1 MWSEKEGVTE
11 FIEIK
16 NIPSE
21 KYIETK
27 QILFSMTL
35 RRGYEPPADIME
47 VDVVNPETHGIA
59 SKRYTDYEVRLKV

>member
-1 MWSEKEGVTE
+1 
-11 FIEIK
+11 
-16 NIPSE
+16 
-21 KYIETK
+21 
-27 QILFSMTL
+27 MTL